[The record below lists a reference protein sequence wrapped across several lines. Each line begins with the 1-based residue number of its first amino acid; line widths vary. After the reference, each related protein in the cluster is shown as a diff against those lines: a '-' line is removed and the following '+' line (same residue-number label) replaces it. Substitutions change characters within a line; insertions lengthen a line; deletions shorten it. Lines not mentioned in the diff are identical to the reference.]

1 MTTTIRERRIPPPE
15 LGVMLNQARMRAGL
29 RGREAAR
36 LAGLDHG
43 YLIQLETGRR
53 TPSRKVAEVLCE
65 VLALTDAESAEL
77 FEAALP
83 DVGKDHPGK
92 RAA

>member
-1 MTTTIRERRIPPPE
+1 MEIRERRTPPPE
-15 LGVMLNQARMRAGL
+15 LGVTINRARLRMGL

-36 LAGLDHG
+36 LLGISHA
-43 YLIQLETGRR
+43 YLIQLETGQR
-53 TPSRKVAEVLCE
+53 TPSRKVAQI
-65 VLALTDAESAEL
+65 LAETLAFTDTERALLFSA
-77 FEAALP
+77 AIP